1 MVSFIVYKQPICVL
15 FRNIK
20 AMKSLKVFAQK
31 VEADHELVFEALLYN
46 DIVRTYRFR
55 YWDCEVMS
63 AVFRGGEHCSCL
75 TAKPTVFSQLMIHLQ
90 QAPEISVEA
99 GEGTFVCRSF
109 HKPNAMMSAGRITCD
124 RIHHL
129 NTGLNVNVSEFDSYD
144 FRNYSQQQQ
153 QSVELIFSA
162 KELQAFLG
170 FTEVVDAPAFDLH
183 FSEGGRRVN
192 NAAAA
197 STCVV
202 LYSKR
207 LANNLIVY
215 FHRPMKFSSLHTT
228 GFQTSLVL
236 ATIEPHVPPL
246 EEEEQLSQ
254 PGEQVVPSGTSFS
267 NNDFT
272 VWDSRSSTVSVSVPP
287 DADLDLHRTA
297 TRAARPEGSTS
308 CVDSAFLMPSQ
319 QASEPS
325 QKIRPVINAG
335 KATKRFLDEFSD
347 SDS

>member
-1 MVSFIVYKQPICVL
+1 ML

-31 VEADHELVFEALLYN
+31 VKADHELVFEALLYN

-75 TAKPTVFSQLMIHLQ
+75 TAKPTVFSQLMAHLQ
-90 QAPEISVEA
+90 QAPEIRIEA
-99 GEGTFVCRSF
+99 GEGTFMCRSF
-109 HKPNAMMSAGRITCD
+109 HKPDAMILAGRVMSD
-124 RIHHL
+124 RTHHPS
-129 NTGLNVNVSEFDSYD
+129 TELNVNVSEFDSYD

-183 FSEGGRRVN
+183 FSEGGRRVY
-192 NAAAA
+192 NAAASA
-197 STCVV
+197 CAV

-207 LANNLIVY
+207 LANSLILC
-215 FHRPMKFSSLHTT
+215 FHRPMKFSSQHTT

-246 EEEEQLSQ
+246 EEEEEQLSQ
-254 PGEQVVPSGTSFS
+254 SGEQVVPSGRSFS
-267 NNDFT
+267 DNDFT
-272 VWDSRSSTVSVSVPP
+272 VWDSRSSTVSVPVPV

-297 TRAARPEGSTS
+297 IRAARPEGSTS